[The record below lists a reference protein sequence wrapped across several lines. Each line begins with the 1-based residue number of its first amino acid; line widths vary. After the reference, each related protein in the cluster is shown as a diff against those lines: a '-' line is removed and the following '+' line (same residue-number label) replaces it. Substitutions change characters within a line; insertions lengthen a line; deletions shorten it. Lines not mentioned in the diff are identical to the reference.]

1 VNSVILLVDDD
12 ASLRRILSHHLERA
26 GYTVRS
32 AADGSQA
39 LALLAAGPAD
49 LVLTDVRMPGMDGRA
64 LLAEVRRGTPDLPVL
79 MMTAYGTIQ
88 DAVEAMRQGAFDY
101 LTKPVDKE
109 TLLRAVHRALQIGNL
124 RRENRL
130 LRENL
135 VEHKPLEAIL
145 GTSAAVDAMR
155 DLIRKAGPTTAT
167 VLLTGESGTGKELA
181 ARALHA
187 LSLRSKGPFVALNCA
202 ALTPD
207 LLESEL
213 FGHAKGSFT
222 GAVADHPGKFRQ
234 AGGGTLFLDEI
245 GDMDIRLQA
254 KILRALQ
261 ERVVD
266 PVGSRDPVPVDVRL
280 VAATNKDL
288 SARVREGLF
297 REDLFYRLAV
307 LAIRVPALRERGADR
322 LLLMKHFY
330 RLHGGGDLNLEAQ
343 AQLAL
348 EAYSWPGN
356 IREMMNVCQRLAILS
371 PRQTV
376 TPDLLPSE
384 IVGAAPATIH
394 ERQAPEAGGLW
405 AQERAAIV
413 TAMQENGGNRSAA
426 ARALRVPRHILL
438 YRIKK
443 YGLE

>member
-1 VNSVILLVDDD
+1 VKTTLLLVDDD
-12 ASLRRILSHHLERA
+12 PNLRRILGHHLEKA

-32 AADGSQA
+32 AADGREA
-39 LALLAAGPAD
+39 LSLLGAESID
-49 LVLTDVRMPGMDGRA
+49 LLLTDVRMPGMDGMT
-64 LLAEVRRGTPDLPVL
+64 LLAESRRLIPDLPVL

-109 TLLRAVHRALQIGNL
+109 TLLRTVQRALQVGDL

-130 LRENL
+130 LRESL
-135 VEHKPLEAIL
+135 VEHKPMEAIM
-145 GTSAAVDAMR
+145 GTSAAVEEMR
-155 DLIRKAGPTTAT
+155 NLIRKAGPTTAT

-234 AGGGTLFLDEI
+234 AEGGTLFLDEI

-266 PVGSRDPVPVDVRL
+266 PVGSRSSVPVDVRL

-288 SARVREGLF
+288 SVKVREGVF

-330 RLHGGGDLNLEAQ
+330 RLYGGGDLNLEPLAQ
-343 AQLAL
+343 AGL
-348 EAYSWPGN
+348 EAHSWPGN

-376 TPDLLPSE
+376 TPDLLPPE
-384 IVGAAPATIH
+384 ISGAVPPGIEAR
-394 ERQAPEAGGLW
+394 EAPEEGGLW

-413 TAMQENGGNRSAA
+413 RALQENGGNRSAA

>member
-1 VNSVILLVDDD
+1 
-12 ASLRRILSHHLERA
+12 
-26 GYTVRS
+26 
-32 AADGSQA
+32 
-39 LALLAAGPAD
+39 
-49 LVLTDVRMPGMDGRA
+49 
-64 LLAEVRRGTPDLPVL
+64 
-79 MMTAYGTIQ
+79 
-88 DAVEAMRQGAFDY
+88 MRQGAFDY

-109 TLLRAVHRALQIGNL
+109 TLLRTVQRALQIGDL

-145 GTSAAVDAMR
+145 GTSAAVEAMR

-222 GAVADHPGKFRQ
+222 GAIADHPGKFRQ
-234 AGGGTLFLDEI
+234 AEGGTLFLDEI

-330 RLHGGGDLNLEAQ
+330 RLCGGGELNLEAQ
-343 AQLAL
+343 AQQAL

-376 TPDLLPSE
+376 TPDLLPPE
-384 IVGAAPATIH
+384 ISDAVPPGIEAC
-394 ERQAPEAGGLW
+394 EAPEEGGLW

-413 TAMQENGGNRSAA
+413 RALQENGGNRSAA

>member
-1 VNSVILLVDDD
+1 MTLSILLVDDD
-12 ASLRRILSHHLERA
+12 ANLRRILAHHLEHA
-26 GYTVRS
+26 GYAVKS
-32 AADGSQA
+32 ASDGRDA
-39 LALLAAGPAD
+39 LALLASELPD
-49 LVLTDVRMPGMDGRA
+49 LLLTDIRMPGMDGIA
-64 LLAEVRRGTPDLPVL
+64 LLAEVRRANPDLPVL

-101 LTKPVDKE
+101 ITKPVDRE
-109 TLLRAVHRALQIGNL
+109 TLLRSVQRAVQVGDL

-135 VEHKPLEAIL
+135 VEQKPLETIL
-145 GTSAAVDAMR
+145 GVSAAVESMK

-187 LSLRSKGPFVALNCA
+187 VSLRSKGPFVALNCA
-202 ALTPD
+202 ALSPD

-213 FGHAKGSFT
+213 FGHTRGSFT

-234 AGGGTLFLDEI
+234 AEGGTLFLDEI
-245 GDMDIRLQA
+245 GDMELRLQA

-266 PVGSRDPVPVDVRL
+266 PLGSRNPVPVDVRL
-280 VAATNKDL
+280 LAATNKDL
-288 SARVREGLF
+288 SVRVREGAF

-307 LAIRVPALRERGADR
+307 LAIRVPALRERGTDK

-330 RLHGGGDLNLEAQ
+330 RLHGGGDLNLEPSAQ
-343 AQLAL
+343 EAF

-356 IREMMNVCQRLAILS
+356 IRELMNVCQRLAILS
-371 PRQTV
+371 PRQRV
-376 TPDLLPSE
+376 TPDLLPPE
-384 IVGAAPATIH
+384 ISGAAPEGH
-394 ERQAPEAGGLW
+394 EDLVPTGLW
-405 AQERAAIV
+405 EQERTAIV
-413 TAMQENGGNRSAA
+413 RALRENDGNRSAA